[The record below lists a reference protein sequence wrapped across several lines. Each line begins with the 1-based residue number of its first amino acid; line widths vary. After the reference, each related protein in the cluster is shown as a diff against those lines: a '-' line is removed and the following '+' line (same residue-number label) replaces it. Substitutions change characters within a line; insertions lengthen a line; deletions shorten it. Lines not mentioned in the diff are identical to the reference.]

1 MVIKL
6 EKLQI
11 LVGDITNDDILK
23 DHDAIVNATN
33 PAMMHGGGVCGAIFD
48 KAGSTLLSNYI
59 KNNFSTNMVVGEM
72 RITPGFK
79 IGMDIIFAQ
88 GPKYYECDNPIA
100 ELKKTYLNLLD
111 TIKNN
116 NYKNVLLPSLG
127 TGIYGFKHGDVGKM
141 VVDTINEYIKD
152 TDINIDLV
160 LYLEKDKKY
169 YE

>member
-6 EKLQI
+6 GKLQI

-88 GPKYYECDNPIA
+88 GPKYYECDNPID
-100 ELKKTYLNLLD
+100 ELKKLILIYLIL
-111 TIKNN
+111 
-116 NYKNVLLPSLG
+116 
-127 TGIYGFKHGDVGKM
+127 
-141 VVDTINEYIKD
+141 
-152 TDINIDLV
+152 
-160 LYLEKDKKY
+160 
-169 YE
+169 

>member
-6 EKLQI
+6 GKLQI

-59 KNNFSTNMVVGEM
+59 KNNFSTNMLVGEM

-88 GPKYYECDNPIA
+88 GPKYYECDNPID

>member
-1 MVIKL
+1 MIKL
-6 EKLQI
+6 GSLQI
-11 LVGDITNDDILK
+11 LVGDITSNNILEG
-23 DHDAIVNATN
+23 HDAIVNATN

-48 KAGSTLLSNYI
+48 KAGSRELTNYI

-72 RITPGFK
+72 CITPGFK

-88 GPKYYECDNPIA
+88 GPKYYECDFPIE

-111 TIKNN
+111 TIKSN

-127 TGIYGFKHGDVGKM
+127 TGIYGYKHSDVGKM
-141 VVDTINEYIKD
+141 VVDTLSEYIKD

-160 LYLEKDKKY
+160 LYFEKDKKY

>member
-6 EKLQI
+6 GSLQI
-11 LVGDITNDDILK
+11 LVGDITSNNILEG
-23 DHDAIVNATN
+23 HDAIVNATN

-59 KNNFSTNMVVGEM
+59 KNNFSTNMLVGEM

-88 GPKYYECDNPIA
+88 GPKYYECDNPID

>member
-6 EKLQI
+6 GSLQI
-11 LVGDITNDDILK
+11 LVGDITSNNILEG
-23 DHDAIVNATN
+23 HDAIVNATN

-48 KAGSTLLSNYI
+48 KAGSRELTNYI

-88 GPKYYECDNPIA
+88 GPKYYECDFPIE

-111 TIKNN
+111 IIKSN

-127 TGIYGFKHGDVGKM
+127 TGIYGYKHSDVGKM
-141 VVDTINEYIKD
+141 VVDTLSEYIKD

-160 LYLEKDKKY
+160 LYFEKDKKY

>member
-88 GPKYYECDNPIA
+88 GPKYYECDNPID

-127 TGIYGFKHGDVGKM
+127 TGIYGYKHEDVGKM

-160 LYLEKDKKY
+160 LYFEKDKKY

>member
-6 EKLQI
+6 GKLQI
-11 LVGDITNDDILK
+11 LVGDITSDDILK
-23 DHDAIVNATN
+23 GHDAIVNATN

-48 KAGSTLLSNYI
+48 KAGSTLLSDYI
-59 KNNFSTNMVVGEM
+59 KNNFSTNMLVGEM

-88 GPKYYECDNPIA
+88 GPKYYECDNSID

>member
-6 EKLQI
+6 GSLQI
-11 LVGDITNDDILK
+11 LVGDITSNNILEG
-23 DHDAIVNATN
+23 HDAIVNATN

-48 KAGSTLLSNYI
+48 KAGSKELTNYI
-59 KNNFSTNMVVGEM
+59 KKNFSTNMVVGEM

-88 GPKYYECDNPIA
+88 GPKYYECDFPIE

-111 TIKNN
+111 TIKSN

-127 TGIYGFKHGDVGKM
+127 TGIYGYKHSDVGKM
-141 VVDTINEYIKD
+141 AVDTLSEYIKD

-160 LYLEKDKKY
+160 LYFEKDKKY

>member
-6 EKLQI
+6 GKLQI

-23 DHDAIVNATN
+23 DHDTIVNATN

-88 GPKYYECDNPIA
+88 GPKYYECDNPID

-127 TGIYGFKHGDVGKM
+127 TGIYGYKHEDVGKM

-160 LYLEKDKKY
+160 LYFEKDKKY

>member
-6 EKLQI
+6 GSLQI
-11 LVGDITNDDILK
+11 LVGDITSDDILK
-23 DHDAIVNATN
+23 GHDAIVNATN
-33 PAMMHGGGVCGAIFD
+33 SAMMHGGGVCGAIFD

-88 GPKYYECDNPIA
+88 GPKYYECDNPID

>member
-1 MVIKL
+1 MIKL
-6 EKLQI
+6 GSLQI
-11 LVGDITNDDILK
+11 LVGDITSNNILEG
-23 DHDAIVNATN
+23 HDAIVNATN

-48 KAGSTLLSNYI
+48 KAGSRELTNYI
-59 KNNFSTNMVVGEM
+59 KNNFFTYMVVGEM

-88 GPKYYECDNPIA
+88 GPKYYECDFPIE

-111 TIKNN
+111 TIKSN

>member
-1 MVIKL
+1 MIKL
-6 EKLQI
+6 GSLQI
-11 LVGDITNDDILK
+11 LVGDITSNNILEG
-23 DHDAIVNATN
+23 HDAIVNATN

-48 KAGSTLLSNYI
+48 KAGSTLLSDYI

-88 GPKYYECDNPIA
+88 GPKYYECDNPID

-111 TIKNN
+111 TIKNS

-127 TGIYGFKHGDVGKM
+127 TGIYGYKHEDVGKM

-160 LYLEKDKKY
+160 LYFEKDKKY

>member
-1 MVIKL
+1 MIEL
-6 EKLQI
+6 GSLQI
-11 LVGDITNDDILK
+11 LVGDITSNNILEG
-23 DHDAIVNATN
+23 HDAIVNATN

-48 KAGSTLLSNYI
+48 KAGSKELTNYI

-88 GPKYYECDNPIA
+88 GPKYYECDFPIE

-111 TIKNN
+111 TIKSN

-127 TGIYGFKHGDVGKM
+127 TGIYGYKHSDVGKM
-141 VVDTINEYIKD
+141 VVDTLSEYIKD

-160 LYLEKDKKY
+160 LYFEKDKKY

>member
-6 EKLQI
+6 GKLQI
-11 LVGDITNDDILK
+11 LVGDITSDEILK
-23 DHDAIVNATN
+23 GHDAIVNATN
-33 PAMMHGGGVCGAIFD
+33 PAMKHGGGVCGAIFD
-48 KAGSTLLSNYI
+48 KAGSTQLSNYI

-72 RITPGFK
+72 RITPGFNLE
-79 IGMDIIFAQ
+79 MDIIFAQ
-88 GPKYYECDNPIA
+88 GPKYYECDNPID
-100 ELKKTYLNLLD
+100 EIKKTYLNLLD

-127 TGIYGFKHGDVGKM
+127 TGIYGYKHEDVGKM

>member
-1 MVIKL
+1 MIKL
-6 EKLQI
+6 GSLQI
-11 LVGDITNDDILK
+11 LVGDITSNNILEG
-23 DHDAIVNATN
+23 HDAIVNATN

-48 KAGSTLLSNYI
+48 KAGSRELTNYI

-88 GPKYYECDNPIA
+88 GPKYYECDFPIE

-111 TIKNN
+111 IIKSN

-127 TGIYGFKHGDVGKM
+127 TGIYGYKHSDVGKM
-141 VVDTINEYIKD
+141 VVDTLSEYIKD

-160 LYLEKDKKY
+160 LYFEKDKKY

>member
-1 MVIKL
+1 MIKL
-6 EKLQI
+6 GSLQI
-11 LVGDITNDDILK
+11 LVGDITSNNILEG
-23 DHDAIVNATN
+23 HDAIVNATN

-48 KAGSTLLSNYI
+48 KAGSRELTNYI

-88 GPKYYECDNPIA
+88 GPKYYECDFPIE

-111 TIKNN
+111 TIKSN

-127 TGIYGFKHGDVGKM
+127 TGIYGYKHSDV
-141 VVDTINEYIKD
+141 
-152 TDINIDLV
+152 
-160 LYLEKDKKY
+160 EKWLLIL
-169 YE
+169 

>member
-6 EKLQI
+6 GSLQI
-11 LVGDITNDDILK
+11 LVGDITSNNILEG
-23 DHDAIVNATN
+23 HDAIVNATN

-48 KAGSTLLSNYI
+48 KAGSRELTNYI

-88 GPKYYECDNPIA
+88 GPKYYECDFPIE

-111 TIKNN
+111 TIKSN

-127 TGIYGFKHGDVGKM
+127 TGIYGYKHSDV
-141 VVDTINEYIKD
+141 
-152 TDINIDLV
+152 
-160 LYLEKDKKY
+160 EKWLLIL
-169 YE
+169 

>member
-6 EKLQI
+6 GKLQI

-88 GPKYYECDNPIA
+88 GPKYYECDNPID

-141 VVDTINEYIKD
+141 VVDAINEYIKD